1 MDAAGTAAEG
11 MEASDIMCDT
21 TVRLEGERIDYER
34 YFPVWG
40 KLTAAQKR
48 QISGST
54 VKRTVKKGTVLH
66 NGSMDCTGLLIVQSG
81 RLRAYILSEAGREI
95 TLYRLL
101 DLDICLFS
109 ASCIMR
115 SIQFEVIIEAEKD
128 TDLYVIPAEVYK
140 GIMEESAPAANFINE
155 IMASRFSEVMWLLEQ
170 ILWKSFD
177 KRLAGFLL
185 EESDLEGTDSLRITH
200 EIIGSHLGN
209 PREVVTR
216 MLRYFQS
223 EGMVRLSRGIVEIL
237 DREKLEKTA
246 ARERSH

>member
-1 MDAAGTAAEG
+1 
-11 MEASDIMCDT
+11 MEF
-21 TVRLEGERIDYER
+21 EK
-34 YFPVWG
+34 YFPVWN
-40 KLTAAQKR
+40 KLTAVQKQ
-48 QISGST
+48 QISNGAA
-54 VKRTVKKGTVLH
+54 KRTVKKGTVLH
-66 NGSMDCTGLLIVQSG
+66 NGSMDCTGLLIVRSG
-81 RLRAYILSEAGREI
+81 RLRAYIISEAGREI
-95 TLYRLL
+95 TLYRLF

-128 TDLYVIPAEVYK
+128 TDLWVIPAEIFK
-140 GIMEESAPAANFINE
+140 GIMEESAPAANFTNE

-185 EESDLEGTDSLRITH
+185 EESNLEGTDSLRITH

-223 EGMVRLSRGIVEIL
+223 EGMVRLSRGTVEIM
-237 DREKLEKTA
+237 DREKL
-246 ARERSH
+246 REILLS